1 MPTLA
6 ESLRRT
12 QKTVER
18 RAHKVA
24 DVASRKTQV
33 EDKKRWDA
41 YVTKVRSTLTEKAKK
56 AAKDGQDYIR
66 IECPGDLSGAHRE
79 KLMKLFESKG
89 FWVLEDTR
97 KYYPSD
103 DSPEEVLFAFIV
115 GWGEKPTYSAG
126 FNSGWNYR

>member
-12 QKTVER
+12 QKTSER

-24 DVASRKTQV
+24 DAALRKVQI

-41 YVTKVRSTLTEKAKK
+41 YVKKVRSNLSKDTK
-56 AAKDGQDYIR
+56 AAAKGGQDYIR
-66 IECPGDLSGAHRE
+66 IDCPGDLSRAH
-79 KLMKLFESKG
+79 KDQLMRLFESKG
-89 FWVLEDTR
+89 FWVLNDTR

-115 GWGEKPTYSAG
+115 GWGEKPTYAPG